1 MDKSDVEIEDTE
13 EHPQD
18 STNKVPESENKL
30 CSAKFEFGG
39 EELPLAAAAGFTNAS
54 KSGRDGQTSYRIYT
68 DDESLAQSKMKEQI
82 NSKSNS
88 QESVNSKGEV
98 RDHINRESKTEDQIK
113 IKSNVE
119 DETNAINLVEEPTD
133 STYQMDEQSISGGG
147 VQTEKPIALG
157 IQGRHPVEN
166 VMEKKPTENVSEEK
180 NPNEIGREDTNPV
193 KKIYQEEKPMENADI
208 RQSLIGSGQLPTE
221 VSKNEAFQTRS
232 CEPDEVPQYKD
243 EEMVDVI
250 NNTEDKTV
258 KNEMKEGGTE
268 VVPVTASTDEN
279 ARSGE
284 TVSDREVDN
293 ASLPNHHEAA
303 TPNSVFRYSTL
314 TAGDSGGIAFKTV
327 FSHAKIAEGDDGTPE
342 DQAAFLKELEFF
354 HRENRTDFKPPKF
367 YGHPLNCLK
376 LWRAVIRLGGYDRVT
391 GSKLWRQVGES
402 FHPPKTCTTVS
413 WTFRVFYEKA
423 LLEYERHKRQSGE
436 LELSVPTLP
445 EASVID
451 NEGIGYD
458 GSSSGPGNGRRDA
471 AARAMQGWHVRLYDS
486 GEVGEPIVKDNYLNN
501 MAKREKNLKSIGS
514 LKQKRPH
521 EVEHPVKAARMEA
534 FKQVVTSVVDVGAP
548 ADWVKINVRQTKDC
562 FEVYALVP
570 GLSRE
575 EVRVQ
580 SDPAGRLV
588 ITGEPEQPENPWGT
602 TAFKKV
608 VSLPA
613 RINPHMTSAV
623 VSMHGRLFIR
633 VPFEQ
638 SRA

>member
-327 FSHAKIAEGDDGTPE
+327 FSHAKVLT
-342 DQAAFLKELEFF
+342 
-354 HRENRTDFKPPKF
+354 
-367 YGHPLNCLK
+367 
-376 LWRAVIRLGGYDRVT
+376 VT
-391 GSKLWRQVGES
+391 AIK
-402 FHPPKTCTTVS
+402 
-413 WTFRVFYEKA
+413 
-423 LLEYERHKRQSGE
+423 
-436 LELSVPTLP
+436 
-445 EASVID
+445 
-451 NEGIGYD
+451 
-458 GSSSGPGNGRRDA
+458 
-471 AARAMQGWHVRLYDS
+471 
-486 GEVGEPIVKDNYLNN
+486 
-501 MAKREKNLKSIGS
+501 
-514 LKQKRPH
+514 
-521 EVEHPVKAARMEA
+521 
-534 FKQVVTSVVDVGAP
+534 
-548 ADWVKINVRQTKDC
+548 
-562 FEVYALVP
+562 
-570 GLSRE
+570 
-575 EVRVQ
+575 
-580 SDPAGRLV
+580 
-588 ITGEPEQPENPWGT
+588 
-602 TAFKKV
+602 
-608 VSLPA
+608 
-613 RINPHMTSAV
+613 
-623 VSMHGRLFIR
+623 
-633 VPFEQ
+633 
-638 SRA
+638 